1 MIKIEPI
8 NQKKL
13 FGLEKYIKE
22 LIQLDKKK
30 ILPNK
35 ILLSGEKGSGKSTL
49 AFHFVNYVLSKGEKF
64 NYDSNYFQINENNS
78 SFRTI
83 LNKSNPNLITLDVH
97 PDKKSIDISQ
107 IREMISLLNKSSFNE
122 KPRFILIDNIE
133 YMSVNSANA
142 ILKILEEP
150 SSNVY
155 FILINNNRK
164 VPSTLLSRCINF
176 KISLTHKES
185 LEIANNL
192 LNGKLDKIINNN
204 LINYYLTPGYIYHLV
219 NFAKENKYDL
229 VNLDLKSLIRLIIRD
244 NQYKKNNYIKNI
256 IFDLIEFYFY
266 NKSSELIYNMY
277 EKYDHFLKR
286 IFETK
291 NFNLDEESLFIEFD
305 REILNG

>member
-1 MIKIEPI
+1 M
-8 NQKKL
+8 
-13 FGLEKYIKE
+13 
-22 LIQLDKKK
+22 
-30 ILPNK
+30 
-35 ILLSGEKGSGKSTL
+35 
-49 AFHFVNYVLSKGEKF
+49 
-64 NYDSNYFQINENNS
+64 
-78 SFRTI
+78 
-83 LNKSNPNLITLDVH
+83 NKSNPNLITLDVH

-229 VNLDLKSLIRLIIRD
+229 VNLDLKSSIRLIIRD